1 MTTPLFK
8 KLNHKEQDIIII
20 HSPAEFKKEMEA
32 IKKTGHTI
40 KNFALADVK
49 PLKEIAFIV
58 SFVQTTTEVEKII
71 NAIDKKL
78 IDDAVVWFAYPKG
91 SSKKYKAEIN
101 RDNGWEALGKN
112 GFDTVR
118 SVAIDADW
126 TGLRFSKNEFIKV
139 MKRNPALALSEKG
152 KTRTTKK

>member
-1 MTTPLFK
+1 
-8 KLNHKEQDIIII
+8 
-20 HSPAEFKKEMEA
+20 MEA

-101 RDNGWEALGKN
+101 RDNGWRKCDTQSSYFWSDYLRSRTNCFN
-112 GFDTVR
+112 G
-118 SVAIDADW
+118 
-126 TGLRFSKNEFIKV
+126 
-139 MKRNPALALSEKG
+139 
-152 KTRTTKK
+152 